1 MEEVESWWLS
11 VEGLAADQPSQGGS
25 GSAST
30 TSLYT
35 ESQRSTT
42 PATVFLFLD

>member
-25 GSAST
+25 GAAST
-30 TSLYT
+30 TGLYT
-35 ESQRSTT
+35 ERPRSTT
-42 PATVFLFLD
+42 TATVFLFPD